1 MAIPGVQHR
10 QDGAEVFGELLVERS
25 GCGGATHV
33 GMLDESQEDL
43 GHLLHGQDVVDQSR
57 GDRAAGHAVVG
68 CRLRVLG
75 QGQAA
80 VGLDGLQA
88 VRALGAGPG
97 EDDADGLLV
106 AVLGQGV
113 EEEINGYPPPAALGR
128 RGQVEHLVADGDV
141 LVRRNDVDMIGLDRH
156 SVLRLHDRHGRVRG
170 EQLDHVALAGGV
182 EVRDE
187 HERQAIVRR
196 HRIQERAER
205 LEAPGGG
212 ADAHDD
218 RPGRAAVGRSVRG
231 LRGGPLRDGALR
243 PRRGRSSS
251 CLRSF
256 RGPLRSHRHLSS
268 ALEETLLPS
277 IPERHRRGY
286 GQFAAQVG

>member
-1 MAIPGVQHR
+1 
-10 QDGAEVFGELLVERS
+10 
-25 GCGGATHV
+25 
-33 GMLDESQEDL
+33 
-43 GHLLHGQDVVDQSR
+43 
-57 GDRAAGHAVVG
+57 
-68 CRLRVLG
+68 
-75 QGQAA
+75 
-80 VGLDGLQA
+80 
-88 VRALGAGPG
+88 
-97 EDDADGLLV
+97 
-106 AVLGQGV
+106 
-113 EEEINGYPPPAALGR
+113 
-128 RGQVEHLVADGDV
+128 
-141 LVRRNDVDMIGLDRH
+141 MIGLDRH
-156 SVLRLHDRHGRVRG
+156 PVRRLHDRHGRVRG

-196 HRIQERAER
+196 HRVQERAER

-218 RPGRAAVGRSVRG
+218 RPGRAAVGRGVGG
-231 LRGGPLRDGALR
+231 LRGGPLRDGVLR

-286 GQFAAQVG
+286 GQRLPPGWGEGVLPWHRRSSYEPDGPARGVPQSPRWRVGLVCRKDAKLSCRGNIRWDRGPWKLHAVGRQEGDRGDAGVVRIIPSTRVGTSLTQSVESPGHTNQRRVR